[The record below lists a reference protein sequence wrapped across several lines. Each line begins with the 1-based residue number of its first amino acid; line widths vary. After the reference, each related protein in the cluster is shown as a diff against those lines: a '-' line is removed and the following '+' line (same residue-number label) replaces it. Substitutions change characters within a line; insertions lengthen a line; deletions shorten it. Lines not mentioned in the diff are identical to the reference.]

1 MPEEAVEPKDL
12 EGLEE
17 DPTRFGSNAAPPE
30 APKSPSSPKARFLS
44 RAKNPP
50 KCKDGSTPGM
60 NVQPGS
66 TRSKRKERALKRQQE
81 VAAEAKL
88 QAAQELKK
96 LDADGD
102 GNLSKEE
109 WVAGGGDPADFD
121 ECDKD
126 GNGTVD
132 KDELEAFIL
141 AKKNQQ
147 AAAEAEDQAAAIM
160 DELDADGD
168 GMLSK
173 DEWLAGGGDP
183 ADFDEFD
190 KDGGGQVDKDELVA
204 FLAER
209 AAAQKQFEVEEAA
222 RKKKEEAEQKRKRE
236 EQAKEG
242 KNKDSGGCC
251 IIS

>member
-1 MPEEAVEPKDL
+1 MPEEAIEPKDL

-17 DPTRFGSNAAPPE
+17 DPTRSGSNAAPPE
-30 APKSPSSPKARFLS
+30 SPNSSSPKSRFLS

-88 QAAQELKK
+88 QAAEDLRK

-109 WVAGGGDPADFD
+109 WVAGGGDAADFD
-121 ECDKD
+121 ERDTD

-141 AKKNQQ
+141 AKKTQQ
-147 AAAEAEDQAAAIM
+147 AAAEAVDEAAAIM

-173 DEWLAGGGDP
+173 DEWIAGGGDP

-190 KDGGGQVDKDELVA
+190 GDGGGQVDKDELVA

-209 AAAQKQFEVEEAA
+209 AAAQKQFEI
-222 RKKKEEAEQKRKRE
+222 EEAERKQKEETEQNRKWE